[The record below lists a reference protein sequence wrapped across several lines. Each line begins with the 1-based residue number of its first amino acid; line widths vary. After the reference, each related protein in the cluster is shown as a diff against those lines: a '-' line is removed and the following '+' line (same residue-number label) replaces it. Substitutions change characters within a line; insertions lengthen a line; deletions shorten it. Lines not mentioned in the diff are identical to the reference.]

1 MSSRLLEN
9 QRAVLPD
16 PASLCDETHRTA
28 RRLPC
33 CWWYSSG
40 RLGDENVVSVDH
52 RSRLSIPPKFH
63 FPLVSN
69 LRRLSEPSARDK
81 PGFEKPIQA
90 VLAYEVAA
98 FRLSVFEAE
107 QQARQSR
114 SAGVTTVV

>member
-40 RLGDENVVSVDH
+40 RLGDENVVSVD
-52 RSRLSIPPKFH
+52 PPEPTVH
-63 FPLVSN
+63 PAEVSFP
-69 LRRLSEPSARDK
+69 ARK
-81 PGFEKPIQA
+81 QSQT
-90 VLAYEVAA
+90 
-98 FRLSVFEAE
+98 SV
-107 QQARQSR
+107 
-114 SAGVTTVV
+114 